1 MSSKSEE
8 TQGQTRTNVHDNHEH
23 GLLALSP
30 LALFCL
36 VLVTGVAY
44 YIFSQLQITST
55 EQSVFGLLQV
65 GVQLNPGET
74 VGQVTQF
81 VNGSIDRYQTIAYAI
96 GWAVQI
102 ALLIISFP
110 PTSALLR
117 MHRKYNVDASVSL
130 THSAASIAKLQRF
143 LMFTL
148 IGGDVITDFVYVI
161 NGHTLMS
168 WSGFLPSVA
177 GPSVGV
183 LIVAVLY
190 PIAICFVTIFV
201 GKYLFVFIDGL
212 VERLK
217 DAGRKSE

>member
-1 MSSKSEE
+1 MRN
-8 TQGQTRTNVHDNHEH
+8 GRNGARTVNADDHHEH

-36 VLVTGVAY
+36 VIITGVAY
-44 YIFSQLQITST
+44 YIFTQLQITST

-65 GVQLNPGET
+65 TSQINPGMT
-74 VGQVTQF
+74 SQQISQF
-81 VNGSIDRYQTIAYAI
+81 VSGNIDHYQTIAYAI

-102 ALLIISFP
+102 ALLILSFP
-110 PTSALLR
+110 PTSVLLR
-117 MHRKYNVDASVSL
+117 MHRKYNADASMSL
-130 THSAASIAKLQRF
+130 SASAASYAKLQRF

-148 IGGDVITDFVYVI
+148 IGGDVITDFVYVVS
-161 NGHTLMS
+161 GHSLMS
-168 WSGFLPSVA
+168 WSGFLPSFS

-183 LIVAVLY
+183 LIVAILY

-217 DAGRKSE
+217 EAAERKQE